1 MRTGFPQKWTSRNNV
16 DAIVDSQMRLT
27 PINRFHYSFSPLVS
41 GKAAQRPTKNEAT
54 KKARRCEPFSQ
65 HPKMP

>member
-27 PINRFHYSFSPLVS
+27 PINRFHYSFPPLVC
-41 GKAAQRPTKNEAT
+41 GKAAQRST
-54 KKARRCEPFSQ
+54 KK
-65 HPKMP
+65 